1 MSKNKEFVKFE
12 KVDKSYDGKIL
23 VVKDLNLDISEG
35 EFITMLG
42 PSGSGKT
49 TCLMMLAG
57 FETPTNGEIFL
68 DSNPIS
74 LVCKAI
80 SANGKPTVK
89 ISDDYGKSLGQVSD
103 LKRYKRVFA

>member
-57 FETPTNGEIFL
+57 FETPTNGAVSYTHL
-68 DSNPIS
+68 T
-74 LVCKAI
+74 L
-80 SANGKPTVK
+80 PTICSV
-89 ISDDYGKSLGQVSD
+89 
-103 LKRYKRVFA
+103 

>member
-1 MSKNKEFVKFE
+1 MSKKNAFVKFE
-12 KVDKSYDGKIL
+12 KVDKSYDGKLL
-23 VVKDLNLDISEG
+23 VVKDLNLDIAEG

-68 DSNPIS
+68 DTKPIS
-74 LVCKAI
+74 
-80 SANGKPTVK
+80 K
-89 ISDDYGKSLGQVSD
+89 IPPYEREIGM
-103 LKRYKRVFA
+103 VFKTTLYFHI